1 MVSFIS
7 FWSSRWPRYIRTKEP
22 NSILKIV
29 EHMRC
34 NHHQRVSCITPLPN
48 CQCRNDWMQ
57 NTQRSEDAFFISRSI
72 RKGFAYS
79 THLQK
84 VNEWESKDQ
93 NVCTW
98 IWAHKRTQLHIT
110 HKSSSDFWK
119 SSKTCAAINTNRLH
133 ASLHSL
139 IVNPKSPPLP
149 LCLLTGYKHR
159 SDSTNKERTAPPQFA
174 WLQVPTLHLP
184 PPRVC
189 QGPLRPW
196 CDLRVGQWIC
206 TNKCNVK
213 SPADRRASKSG
224 WPQQCTTL

>member
-57 NTQRSEDAFFISRSI
+57 NTQRSEDAFFIARGI
-72 RKGFAYS
+72 KKGFA
-79 THLQK
+79 
-84 VNEWESKDQ
+84 SKDQ

-98 IWAHKRTQLHIT
+98 IRAHKRTQLHIT
-110 HKSSSDFWK
+110 
-119 SSKTCAAINTNRLH
+119 NRLH
-133 ASLHSL
+133 ASLHS
-139 IVNPKSPPLP
+139 P
-149 LCLLTGYKHR
+149 GYKYR
-159 SDSTNKERTAPPQFA
+159 FDSTNKERAAPPQFA

-184 PPRVC
+184 PPGVC

-196 CDLRVGQWIC
+196 CDLRVGQWIY
-206 TNKCNVK
+206 TNRCNVK

-224 WPQQCTTL
+224 WLQQCTTL